1 MSLDANTGVAAKTG
15 GFSLSAMLR
24 SPLALPLAGLI
35 VVSILM
41 GLASDNFFSLNNI
54 MNV

>member
-1 MSLDANTGVAAKTG
+1 MSLDANTGTAAKTG

-41 GLASDNFFSLNNI
+41 GLASDNFFSVNNI
-54 MNV
+54 M